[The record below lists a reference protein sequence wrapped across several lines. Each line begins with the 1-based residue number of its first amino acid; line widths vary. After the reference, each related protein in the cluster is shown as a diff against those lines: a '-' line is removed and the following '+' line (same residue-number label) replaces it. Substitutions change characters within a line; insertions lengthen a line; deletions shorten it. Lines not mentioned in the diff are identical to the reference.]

1 MRHCQALQ
9 MSYGP
14 GLGIVCKH
22 CVSGLKIPMSR
33 CLKCLEP
40 GYQQEVSMAMLAALL
55 KKTKEMERRK
65 TPTKTTKEIVA
76 VVTGDSVHSW
86 TGATA
91 AALCAEQPG
100 TAGCVSTCHHR

>member
-1 MRHCQALQ
+1 
-9 MSYGP
+9 MSYRP

-22 CVSGLKIPMSR
+22 CVSGLEISMSR

-40 GYQQEVSMAMLAALL
+40 GYQQEVSKAMLAALL
-55 KKTKEMERRK
+55 KKTKERERRK
-65 TPTKTTKEIVA
+65 SQSKLTKQIVA
-76 VVTGDSVHSW
+76 VVIGDSVYSW

-100 TAGCVSTCHHR
+100 TISCVSTCHNR